1 MRRLILAAALTTAL
15 AACNNAAEE
24 PAADDT
30 AVATETPAATEA
42 SSGTAATEAS
52 TGTAG
57 TYAYEM
63 DGKATTSVLMPDGTY
78 QDSQDGKVVE
88 KGLWAEHDGKVCF
101 DPEGDETPGQCFATT
116 EPDADGMFTATSD
129 DGQTVLKIK
138 KTA

>member
-30 AVATETPAATEA
+30 AMATETPAAAPAATEA
-42 SSGTAATEAS
+42 SSGTA
-52 TGTAG
+52 G
-57 TYAYEM
+57 TYEYEM
-63 DGKATTSVLMPDGTY
+63 DGKTTTSVLMPDGMY

-88 KGLWAEHDGKVCF
+88 KGLWSEHDGKVCF
-101 DPEGDETPGQCFATT
+101 DPEGDDTPGQCFATT
-116 EPDADGMFTATSD
+116 EPGADGVFTATSD
-129 DGQTVLKIK
+129 DGKTVLKVK